1 MWPFSRKKSVAQNT
15 TALAPSPSTAVARP
29 VASSNTL
36 PAVVSSAG
44 TTSLAKPIDVRTENI
59 KSIIS
64 SGEEI
69 AGNLRLQHGI
79 KIAGTVSGDI
89 HFGINDGMLVL
100 VHNGTVRGN
109 ILGPKA
115 IIAGEV
121 WGNIVINGRLI
132 ILPTARIHGDIA
144 ATSLQTHEGASIDG
158 RICTVQDLIEQ
169 HKPSSG
175 GGKGTVDSSMRHDRG
190 PQTES
195 ASMAQHS
202 PQYPDNAELQ
212 ASDTHEEE
220 APILQFCVGGVR
232 R

>member
-1 MWPFSRKKSVAQNT
+1 MWPFSRKKTAVPGTSSVV
-15 TALAPSPSTAVARP
+15 PSPSAGVARP
-29 VASSNTL
+29 VPSSNTL
-36 PAVVSSAG
+36 PAVVSSTG
-44 TTSLAKPIDVRTENI
+44 TSSLAKPIDVRTENI

-100 VHNGTVRGN
+100 VHNGMVRGN

-169 HKPSSG
+169 QKPSSG
-175 GGKGTVDSSMRHDRG
+175 GGKGASPTSMDHDNGSRAT
-190 PQTES
+190 PPL
-195 ASMAQHS
+195 MAQHS
-202 PQYPDNAELQ
+202 SQYTDNSAIP
-212 ASDTHEEE
+212 ANDTRDEE
-220 APILQFCVGGVR
+220 APVLQFCVGGAR